1 MEMTD
6 QLVAKYAHEPIEL
19 PFRFHANPGA
29 DEARVRNREWIRS
42 RRLTISD
49 EAFDWYCAWDLEK
62 FVGNAYPHASSAG
75 LDLCNKVL
83 SWGVIFDDQF
93 EGKRPGGGRSGIA
106 EFKPFLDVLYDPDHV
121 PDGASVLVASFAEL
135 WRDSTAMMSTSWRV
149 RAAQHW
155 QRYFCAVLNET
166 VDSDA
171 DGDPLPMDHFLELR
185 RFTGAMPVLLDAIEL
200 GAHFEVP
207 EASVYAPSIWAMRQI
222 VVMNSNFINDV
233 QSLDKELLQGHTDN
247 LVLVIKH
254 QQECPLDEAVRLAVE
269 HIEAE
274 ANRFLELRQEIPS
287 ICDRLGLDDQDRQ
300 ATETYVDALEMW
312 LAGYLR
318 WHETT
323 PRYSDALRRRPPGE
337 TWAYEDLLSSRA

>member
-1 MEMTD
+1 MDMTD
-6 QLVAKYAHEPIEL
+6 QPVAKYAREPIEL
-19 PFRFHANPGA
+19 PFRFRPNPGA
-29 DEARVRNREWIRS
+29 DDARVRNREWIRS
-42 RRLTISD
+42 RRLAISD
-49 EAFDWYCAWDLEK
+49 DAFDWYCAWDLER
-62 FVGNAYPHASSAG
+62 FVGNAYPHATSDG

-93 EGKRPGGGRSGIA
+93 EGKRPSGQRHDIA
-106 EFKPFLDVLYDPDHV
+106 DFQPFLDALYDPHHV
-121 PDGASVLVASFAEL
+121 PAGSNVLVASFAEL
-135 WRDSTAMMSTSWRV
+135 WRDSADMMPESWRV
-149 RAAQHW
+149 RAAQDW

-171 DGDPLPMDHFLELR
+171 GGDPLPMDQFLELR

-200 GAHFEVP
+200 GARFEAP
-207 EASVYAPSIWAMRQI
+207 EAAVYAPTIWAMRQI
-222 VVMNSNFINDV
+222 VIMNSNFINDV

-254 QQECPLDEAVRLAVE
+254 EQGCSLEEAVTRAVG

-274 ANRFLELRQEIPS
+274 AHRFLELRREVPS
-287 ICDRLGLDDQDRQ
+287 ICDRLGLDAAQRQ
-300 ATETYVDALEMW
+300 ATQTYVDALEMW

-323 PRYSDALRRRPPGE
+323 PRYADALQRRPPGE
-337 TWAYEDLLSSRA
+337 TWAYEDLLSCPA